1 MRDPL
6 SHTLTPDA
14 SSSPLSPVPF
24 TSTKPSPPWQA
35 RAEARPNIQHPLSWV
50 CVGEK
55 GGAALGKLIFLLMNL
70 VALHIPGQALQAPGK
85 GHADQGCP
93 ALSVGQ
99 LTPPRHQSETLQN
112 CPCQGSRA
120 FSQASGLGIGTFPCL
135 CSEIHVGGRATPA
148 FCRFPW
154 QVGEDRR

>member
-6 SHTLTPDA
+6 PHTLTPDA

-35 RAEARPNIQHPLSWV
+35 RAEERPNIQHPLSWV

-85 GHADQGCP
+85 GRADQGCP

-99 LTPPRHQSETLQN
+99 LTQGHHPGASLRPSRTAPAEAPGLSHRPQAWALGPSRVSALKFTWEAGPPLPS
-112 CPCQGSRA
+112 A
-120 FSQASGLGIGTFPCL
+120 ASP
-135 CSEIHVGGRATPA
+135 GR
-148 FCRFPW
+148 
-154 QVGEDRR
+154 